1 MDVTFD
7 QSSTSLVTNPPHPH
21 QQTSRTLLLLS
32 PTSPLIVEGELQV
45 LQAVAQDCYD
55 DKGVLINNKPS
66 SLELPFPNTISERNE
81 FCTVGCNSIATYQG
95 SRILG
100 LDEEESWG
108 NTVTVCENS
117 LGKAGETL

>member
-1 MDVTFD
+1 MDRCYLRPEFNITCD
-7 QSSTSLVTNPPHPH
+7 QSTTPPSANLTNTTTSITHF
-21 QQTSRTLLLLS
+21 S
-32 PTSPLIVEGELQV
+32 IVEGELQV

-81 FCTVGCNSIATYQG
+81 FYTVGCNSIATYQG